1 MLGDNQP
8 GNYTLT
14 VHVPDNEPYSQP
26 YWLEEPKDGELYTVK
41 DQRNV
46 GLAENAPVLEAH
58 FTVRIAGTELTLT
71 RPVQNRFTDQVYGD
85 LIRPLAVVP
94 PVAVDLADHSFVFA
108 DTKPRKIEVPIKS
121 NSGKQSG
128 EAHLEVP
135 AGWKVEPAMQH
146 FELAGSGEQSAVSFE
161 LTPPAANARGTVH
174 AVALAGGKTI
184 SLNTE
189 TIRYSHFPEQTLFS
203 PVEASLVR
211 ADIKNLSKN
220 VGYVMG
226 AGDEVPGSL
235 RQIGCDVTLLSSE
248 DLSHSDL
255 SRYDAI
261 VTGVRAWNTRAD
273 LRANY
278 QRLYDY
284 VSNGGTMIVEYSRP
298 EGGAPGG
305 GRGGRGAA
313 GRGAT
318 PGGQTQTQ
326 KAAGKQTA
334 QQAALL

>member
-1 MLGDNQP
+1 
-8 GNYTLT
+8 
-14 VHVPDNEPYSQP
+14 
-26 YWLEEPKDGELYTVK
+26 
-41 DQRNV
+41 
-46 GLAENAPVLEAH
+46 
-58 FTVRIAGTELTLT
+58 
-71 RPVQNRFTDQVYGD
+71 
-85 LIRPLAVVP
+85 
-94 PVAVDLADHSFVFA
+94 
-108 DTKPRKIEVPIKS
+108 
-121 NSGKQSG
+121 
-128 EAHLEVP
+128 
-135 AGWKVEPAMQH
+135 MQH

-189 TIRYSHFPEQTLFS
+189 TIRYSHFPEQTLFP

-334 QQAALL
+334 QPAAAPSILLLTPGGRFRPIRWMQRARSNTWVLIRSTFLLLRLFRRISARTASWRKTLR